1 MKPRRISTEAEYE
14 RLERRLIEFAD
25 ELGREDPT
33 LFPPDLDPDW
43 REAFR
48 AGYEGQ
54 LAELERALRIW
65 RAAQDVDGA
74 EDDLH
79 RSRQLHGRSR
89 GAG

>member
-1 MKPRRISTEAEYE
+1 MKPRRITTEAEYR
-14 RLERRLIEFAD
+14 RLERRLVEFAE
-25 ELGREDPT
+25 ELQRDDPT

-54 LAELERALRIW
+54 LAELEHTLRNYGRRAE
-65 RAAQDVDGA
+65 APASGT
-74 EDDLH
+74 
-79 RSRQLHGRSR
+79 